1 MLRQELGLDTAR
13 AYDLVGTWGPCIRT
27 VLSTLLAPAGLRPPP
42 ETLMAIA
49 AQNAAEAICANPSG
63 FKYPTVRT
71 PNSVGSAMLFI
82 CPLRS
87 HYRDVTN
94 PQFAFTYIP
103 TSHLSDIFRGYQQKL
118 RNGQA
123 LDLYNCLSSHALMRS
138 DAEWLHEKRVHV
150 HLCST
155 SPPLGIFG
163 VRGMQSEMQPSPQ
176 LLCGPLSSLTRCGA
190 YASFYWLPSVAN
202 FVGIDG
208 VLADSANV
216 YAVQATI
223 AGEHRSSPAAALRK
237 VWDNFDWNIREK
249 RAWHVVFVTD
259 TEELAQEYVREC
271 TDELEGFTLGQ
282 AKIGVQVWGCVL
294 PSE

>member
-13 AYDLVGTWGPCIRT
+13 AYDLVGTWGPCIRM
-27 VLSTLLAPAGLRPPP
+27 VLVTLLAPAGLRPPP
-42 ETLMAIA
+42 ETLLAIA

-63 FKYPTVRT
+63 FNYPTVRT
-71 PNSVGSAMLFI
+71 PNSVGSAMLFV

-94 PQFAFTYIP
+94 PQLAFTYIP
-103 TSHLSDIFRGYQQKL
+103 TSHLSDILRGYQQKL
-118 RNGQA
+118 PNAQA

-163 VRGMQSEMQPSPQ
+163 VRGMQSEMRPSPQ
-176 LLCGPLSSLTRCGA
+176 LLCGPLDSLTRCGA

-223 AGEHRSSPAAALRK
+223 ADEHGSPVKGLQK
-237 VWDNFDWNIREK
+237 VWENFDREVRDK
-249 RAWHVVFVTD
+249 RVWHVVFVTD
-259 TEELAQEYVREC
+259 SETLASRLAVRYAKK
-271 TDELEGFTLGQ
+271 LTLG
-282 AKIGVQVWGCVL
+282 KHKKEVNVWGCVL
-294 PSE
+294 PSS